1 MKPERV
7 YILLPAHPVESLTP
21 CDIHPLLE
29 VEEAL
34 RHARICKPATPSLH
48 SSVRVSASPGF
59 KVTLL
64 FDTVLQ
70 SVHVKRYKTLFQP
83 QETLSG
89 HAGASVLLS
98 RIEGINTGQSRWS
111 GSLTLPSDTAELN
124 GREGPPPFQHQQHQ
138 IRPEV
143 KKTNAGSKTIE
154 FPGFHLICNPG
165 AKVPPLLTRKACS
178 GQVLSFAPCIPDL
191 AAFHTARSGLQLRL
205 SQSCPA
211 RTVSLFNELAK
222 SGNGMLVAIGDA
234 KFWCFWTPKTANE
247 NVICHA
253 LYLSPLSR
261 YSATSLDTA
270 AWALRMQLDDH
281 LDVQNLP
288 HSISSLPVKNFFSHY
303 TPPVFEQLYD
313 MDCPPLEDA
322 ISRLSSS
329 EDDVFSGGVKQCK
342 PQNDQANGNKVI
354 DVDNPL
360 SNIKNTNNN
369 NAIVV
374 LDDQV
379 DDEATT
385 VAITPSLDFKDDI
398 SGPELQALDRRE
410 RGRQALASLGTTA
423 NPRTAGPG
431 NARSDSCSMLDSR
444 SLTGRRSGASGRESQ
459 RAYRQL
465 RFQRLMNNSRT
476 QTDKRAADGSGASGH
491 VQRAKRAR
499 TSDVDL
505 GGVKLG
511 SNTVVDTGGSGVGI
525 GGKGL
530 GHGNMGSARRRNS
543 KGMRQSSQIL
553 FLQNMRSSFHS
564 LKSEEPFF
572 SKAATFRTAN
582 EYNLHHR
589 RRQQRGQQNGTMTD
603 DEYANNDGGY
613 GNDSGE
619 HNRQNAPN
627 IATLGLN
634 LCADEFDDEAN
645 DFCFTED
652 WLDQARR
659 LQGHHGVEYLFD
671 DDNRDRHIVDFENLV
686 KSSAL
691 EFSTGHL
698 SSEDAAKLSKA
709 VDALSPTRRGRA
721 LECRNDVRAQAERP
735 VTTSRP
741 AAAALSKERIL
752 LSQLVEGLRCGKVVI
767 NDLDLRKRLLQ
778 TASVALS

>member
-89 HAGASVLLS
+89 HAGASVILS
-98 RIEGINTGQSRWS
+98 RIEGINTGHSRWS
-111 GSLTLPSDTAELN
+111 GSLTLPDDTAQPN
-124 GREGPPPFQHQQHQ
+124 GGEGPPPLQHQQHQ

-143 KKTNAGSKTIE
+143 KRTNAGSKTIE
-154 FPGFHLICNPG
+154 FPGFHLVCNPG

-178 GQVLSFAPCIPDL
+178 GHVLSFAPCIPDL

-222 SGNGMLVAIGDA
+222 SGNGMLLAIGDA
-234 KFWCFWTPKTANE
+234 KFWCFWTPKTATE

-270 AWALRMQLDDH
+270 AWTLRMQLDDH

-322 ISRLSSS
+322 IAQLSSS
-329 EDDVFSGGVKQCK
+329 EDDLLSGGVKHCK
-342 PQNDQANGNKVI
+342 PRIEQANGNEII
-354 DVDNPL
+354 DIDNPEN
-360 SNIKNTNNN
+360 NIKNSNGN
-369 NAIVV
+369 NAVVV

-385 VAITPSLDFKDDI
+385 VAMTPSLDFKDDI

-423 NPRTAGPG
+423 NPKTAGPG

-444 SLTGRRSGASGRESQ
+444 SLTGKRSGASGRESQ

-476 QTDKRAADGSGASGH
+476 QTDKRAADGGGASGH
-491 VQRAKRAR
+491 GQRAKRAR
-499 TSDVDL
+499 TSDAEL
-505 GGVKLG
+505 GGKLG
-511 SNTVVDTGGSGVGI
+511 SNSVGDSVGSGVGI
-525 GGKGL
+525 GSKGL
-530 GHGNMGSARRRNS
+530 GHGNMGTARRRNS

-572 SKAATFRTAN
+572 SKAATFKSGN
-582 EYNLHHR
+582 EYNLRHRR
-589 RRQQRGQQNGTMTD
+589 RRQQRGQQNGTVTD
-603 DEYANNDGGY
+603 DEYDANDDDLYDNDT
-613 GNDSGE
+613 GE
-619 HNRQNAPN
+619 HTAQNAPN
-627 IATLGLN
+627 ITTLGLN

-645 DFCFTED
+645 DFRFTAD
-652 WLDQARR
+652 WVDQTRR

-671 DDNRDRHIVDFENLV
+671 NDNRDRHIVEFENLV

-691 EFSTGHL
+691 EFSTAHL
-698 SSEDAAKLSKA
+698 SSEDSAKLSKA
-709 VDALSPTRRGRA
+709 VDALSPNRRDRA
-721 LECRNDVRAQAERP
+721 LDCRVDVRAQRP

-741 AAAALSKERIL
+741 PPPALSSERIL
-752 LSQLVEGLRCGKVVI
+752 LTQLAEGLRCGKVII
-767 NDLDLRKRLLQ
+767 NDLDLQKRLLQ
-778 TASVALS
+778 TASVTHS